1 MNQKKGAMPIILLL
15 LFCLLTTL
23 WVWKNVP
30 QQSSAD
36 VAGLELTE
44 FDLESLVAEGKPM
57 MLNLSSDDCPYCVMM
72 EPELAKVYLQY
83 SGVATVHD
91 INVDRTP
98 QALEQ
103 LPMRATPTQVLF
115 NADGTPYMPSEVM
128 QQQLN
133 FVQVID
139 QNTQEVLFTLHEGM
153 LNAELMAL
161 ILEDMGVSV

>member
-15 LFCLLTTL
+15 VFCLLTTL
-23 WVWKNVP
+23 WVWKNAP
-30 QQSSAD
+30 QQSNAD

-44 FDLESLVAEGKPM
+44 FDMEALVAEGKPM
-57 MLNLSSDDCPYCVMM
+57 MLNLSSDNCPYCVMM
-72 EPELAKVYLQY
+72 EPELAQIYLQY

-98 QALEQ
+98 QVLEQ

-115 NADGTPYMPSEVM
+115 HADGTPYLPSEAM

-139 QNTQEVLFTLHEGM
+139 QNTEEVLFTLHEGY

-161 ILEDMGVSV
+161 ILEDMGVTV